1 MLGDQIY
8 INVPFP
14 DQRGK
19 CPYTLIHFAV
29 FILKPDCSMTWL
41 QRTGSGPPTQ
51 HWICQSCQVSDNNW
65 QHRGVSVYILLAV
78 RTSFISFTT
87 PGLQLHTIRHVGTQS
102 LEITYATWEPILTVF
117 DCYVQLGLYFAK
129 LQTATSPTI
138 YNLPIKGLGQDVKTM
153 LLSCYMFGMVHNS
166 SPWLTSPLP
175 SLYLTRS
182 QLSLRHTQICVSVR
196 VHSYPP
202 STHTHTHTCKHA
214 HTVTPDLWPL

>member
-1 MLGDQIY
+1 MFGDQIY

-65 QHRGVSVYILLAV
+65 QHRRVSVYILLAV
-78 RTSFISFTT
+78 HHLSAS
-87 PGLQLHTIRHVGTQS
+87 QLLVSNCTLSGMWEHS
-102 LEITYATWEPILTVF
+102 LETTYATWESIVTVF

-182 QLSLRHTQICVSVR
+182 QLSLRHTQTCVCTCTLIS
-196 VHSYPP
+196 PF
-202 STHTHTHTCKHA
+202 HTHTHTCKHA